1 MHLRNNHFVF
11 PYLELKMNSLRILPL
26 ALLAAIIFSTSSTL
40 ACSSPCCNLSLSAMP
55 NAAASLMMDA
65 VHTANKGVVVTA
77 HTGCTVI
84 REAPKQLAAIPD
96 ALSTSMSG
104 VETAANS
111 FSNRMLGFV
120 QAAGQAVINLSASL
134 LRIVFSSF
142 SALVSAISP
151 F

>member
-1 MHLRNNHFVF
+1 M
-11 PYLELKMNSLRILPL
+11 ELKMKSLRILPL

-40 ACSSPCCNLSLSAMP
+40 ACSSSCCNLSLSTTPA
-55 NAAASLMMDA
+55 AAASLMIDA
-65 VHTANKGVVVTA
+65 VHAANKGIVVTA
-77 HTGCTVI
+77 HTGCSVI
-84 REAPKQLAAIPD
+84 HEAPKQLAAIPD
-96 ALSTSMSG
+96 ALNVSMNG

-111 FSNRMLGFV
+111 FSNRMLGLV

-142 SALVSAISP
+142 SALVSAILR

>member
-1 MHLRNNHFVF
+1 MKVKHL
-11 PYLELKMNSLRILPL
+11 LPL
-26 ALLAAIIFSTSSTL
+26 ALLVAIIFSTSSTL
-40 ACSSPCCNLSLSAMP
+40 ACSSSCCNLSLSAMP
-55 NAAASLMMDA
+55 NAATSLMMDA
-65 VHTANKGVVVTA
+65 VHVTNKGIVVTA

-84 REAPKQLAAIPD
+84 REAPKQIAAIPD
-96 ALSTSMSG
+96 ALSTSMNR

-111 FSNRMLGFV
+111 FSDRMLGLV

-142 SALVSAISP
+142 SALVSAILP